1 MIDDLLQ
8 NLYDPFSFPFTAPA
22 GEENWVRTGRTA
34 APVRTPAWRST
45 ICWAEGPRATSAIRC
60 SLGSSA
66 AWMGARLPHTPLGSR
81 LPRSAACSARLLYLF
96 ISVSYKFQLWASI
109 KISKLLLLFEP
120 NACTCPPM
128 SIDPILLLCS
138 QSLDA
143 YLLKNN
149 FQKQVIDV
157 VGELNGRPFSF
168 VS

>member
-1 MIDDLLQ
+1 
-8 NLYDPFSFPFTAPA
+8 
-22 GEENWVRTGRTA
+22 
-34 APVRTPAWRST
+34 
-45 ICWAEGPRATSAIRC
+45 
-60 SLGSSA
+60 
-66 AWMGARLPHTPLGSR
+66 
-81 LPRSAACSARLLYLF
+81 
-96 ISVSYKFQLWASI
+96 
-109 KISKLLLLFEP
+109 
-120 NACTCPPM
+120 M